1 MIGETIIILV
11 LLLVIIGLVYQSM
24 FDIFLVTLIGII
36 VFYVIFLVIEIILWR
51 KRNKTNVETKEEV
64 KTVESPKE
72 ELKVEEKPVIQEDPD
87 INRLKDFIKKNLDQ
101 GFKENI
107 VRVALEKQGWAKDKV
122 NIAFQELNK

>member
-1 MIGETIIILV
+1 VIGETIIILV
-11 LLLVIIGLVYQSM
+11 LLLVIIGLVYQFM

>member
-11 LLLVIIGLVYQSM
+11 LLLVIIGLVYQFM

>member
-11 LLLVIIGLVYQSM
+11 LLLVIIGLVYQFM

-64 KTVESPKE
+64 KTLESPKE